1 MREATCLIQLV
12 SKGEMSRHTPARY
25 PTRCKFEDWRF
36 WRKHTVGI
44 LLLPYE
50 DSEAAVGA
58 PSTTMSTSEA
68 RRE

>member
-1 MREATCLIQLV
+1 MRAATCLIRLV
-12 SKGEMSRHTPARY
+12 SKGEMSHHTPARY
-25 PTRCKFEDWRF
+25 PTRCKSEDRKF

-44 LLLPYE
+44 LLLTYE
-50 DSEAAVGA
+50 DSEPAVGA